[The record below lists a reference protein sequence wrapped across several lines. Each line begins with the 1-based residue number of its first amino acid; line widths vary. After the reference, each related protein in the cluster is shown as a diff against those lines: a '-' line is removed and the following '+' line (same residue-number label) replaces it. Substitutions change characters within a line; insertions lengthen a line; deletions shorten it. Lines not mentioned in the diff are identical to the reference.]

1 MQKRF
6 LIVDDMHQSICALLA
21 EIGIEGDYQPNIS
34 RKELLKIIGGYEGL
48 LIRSKTDV
56 DQELIDAATKLE
68 VIGRAG
74 AGLDKIDV
82 QYVESK
88 GIEILNAPEG
98 NRDALAEHAMGL
110 LLSMLNNIVK
120 ADAEVR
126 NWIWDREGNRGDEL
140 SDKTIGIVGYG
151 YMGQAFVQRLRAF
164 DCRVLVYDKYK
175 KGFGTKNVEE
185 VSLAKLYDK
194 ADILSLHIPLN
205 EETLAWVNKDFIQ
218 NFRKDIYLLNTAR
231 GEILP
236 TKDLLELLDS
246 GKVKGAALDVLDKEK
261 FDKLTEAERDQFTDL
276 FSRKNIVFSPHV
288 GGWTF
293 SSYKRINEVLVGKT
307 ASHYHILSE
316 PDRG

>member
-6 LIVDDMHQSICALLA
+6 LIVDDMHQSICVLLA
-21 EIGIEGDYQPNIS
+21 EAGIEAHYEPHIS
-34 RKELLKIIGGYEGL
+34 RPELLKIIKNYEGL

-56 DQELIDAATKLE
+56 DRELIDAATNLE

-140 SDKTIGIVGYG
+140 SDKTIGII
-151 YMGQAFVQRLRAF
+151 
-164 DCRVLVYDKYK
+164 
-175 KGFGTKNVEE
+175 GFGTKNVEE
-185 VSLAKLYDK
+185 VSLSKLYDK
-194 ADILSLHIPLN
+194 ADILSLHVPLN
-205 EETLAWVNKDFIQ
+205 EETRAWIDKEFIM
-218 NFRKDIYLLNTAR
+218 NFRKNIYLLNTAR

-236 TKDLLELLDS
+236 TKDLLDLLDS

-261 FDKLTEAERDQFTDL
+261 FDKLTEEERNQFMDL

-293 SSYKRINEVLVGKT
+293 ASYKRINEVLVGKI
-307 ASHYHILSE
+307 ASHYHIE
-316 PDRG
+316 KEG

>member
-6 LIVDDMHQSICALLA
+6 LIVDDMHQSICVLLA
-21 EIGIEGDYQPNIS
+21 EAGIEAHYEPHIS
-34 RKELLKIIGGYEGL
+34 RPELLKIIKNYEGL

-56 DQELIDAATKLE
+56 DRELIDAATNLE

-140 SDKTIGIVGYG
+140 SDKTIGIIGYG

-194 ADILSLHIPLN
+194 ADILSLHVPLN
-205 EETLAWVNKDFIQ
+205 EETRAWIDKEFIM

-261 FDKLTEAERDQFTDL
+261 FDKLTEEERNQFIDL

-293 SSYKRINEVLVGKT
+293 ASYKRINEVLVGKI
-307 ASHYHILSE
+307 ASHYHIE
-316 PDRG
+316 KEG